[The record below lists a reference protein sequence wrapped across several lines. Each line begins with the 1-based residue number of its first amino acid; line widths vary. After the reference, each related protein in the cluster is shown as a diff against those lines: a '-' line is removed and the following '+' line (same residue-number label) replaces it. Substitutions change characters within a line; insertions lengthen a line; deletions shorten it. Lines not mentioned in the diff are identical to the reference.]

1 MLFVVSI
8 YSQIRLVQAAF
19 CVCYPQMYK
28 NIDSKIFVFDIL
40 DESFSPSDTLILVP
54 IEYTLPIVLVWNCQ
68 NPNLT
73 QLTDQLN

>member
-8 YSQIRLVQAAF
+8 YSQICLVQAAF
-19 CVCYPQMYK
+19 CVIC
-28 NIDSKIFVFDIL
+28 VFDIL
-40 DESFSPSDTLILVP
+40 DESFCPLDTLILVP